1 MREIDLAGEWTLA
14 RWSADRETRD
24 SGVPMQIPGDTFSAL
39 IAAGNIPDP
48 YFGTNELDTLWV
60 GRADWLLSREVTI
73 EPGFLDH
80 RHVFLHID
88 SLDTIAEIRI
98 NGQTASRSS
107 NMFTGLR
114 VDIGEYLKTGENLFE
129 VLLYSAEKRAV
140 ELSEQLPYPVPYSVY
155 PVQSP
160 HRNLVR
166 KVQCHSGWDWGPC
179 LMVSGIY
186 GRAYLASCECGRID
200 SVSTEQTRQGE
211 NWNLAIT
218 VEYFAYEPSSIAVE
232 ISVAGQRLERRL
244 EVRAGSNTLRE
255 IVEVPGPELW
265 WPRGYGSQ
273 TLYQLIVKAGEDQ
286 VRKRIGFRTV
296 EIIQEDDEAGASM
309 TIAVNGRRIFCKGAN
324 WIPGDALPGRQT
336 AGRYRMLL
344 ADAAAANMNM
354 LRVWGGGQYEDEL
367 FYRLCDEMGLLI
379 WHDFM
384 FGCALYPATEWFL
397 EQVEP
402 EVRHQVSRLKDH
414 PCIALWCGNN
424 ENLGALNWY
433 PESRTHASR
442 YLVDYD
448 RLNEGVVGRIAR
460 ELDPS
465 RPWWPS
471 SPSAGAGDY
480 TDNWHD
486 DSKGDMHYW
495 SVWHEGKNFE
505 AYYEVVPRFCSE
517 FGFQSF
523 PSLETVRRYAPEDQ
537 WNVTSPVMEHH
548 QRNPRG
554 NTIIVETMTRY
565 FRLPE
570 SFENFLYLSQV
581 QQALAMK
588 CAVEYWRSRRPVCMG
603 ILYWQL
609 NDLWPV
615 ASWSSIE
622 YSGKWKLLHYA
633 ARKFYAPLHVA
644 AFCSDGRTVEIAGLN
659 DNSEVCEGTLRI
671 RFLTFDGKIH
681 LEKELRVSL
690 DAEAATGLDR
700 FPIAEL
706 SADVE
711 QLFLFLEFE
720 PSTSEAGGLQ
730 HPIANELFLC
740 PPKRCDLRVPE
751 IHREIRREGERIL
764 VELRTDLPAFYVCL
778 DVEGLPGVFEDNL
791 FTLLPDRPKTVHF
804 EPRDPQ
810 VADIL
815 NQTERGLKVFHLR
828 GTYR

>member
-1 MREIDLAGEWTLA
+1 
-14 RWSADRETRD
+14 
-24 SGVPMQIPGDTFSAL
+24 MQIPGDTFSAL

-433 PESRTHASR
+433 PESRTHAYR

-751 IHREIRREGERIL
+751 IYREIRREGERIL